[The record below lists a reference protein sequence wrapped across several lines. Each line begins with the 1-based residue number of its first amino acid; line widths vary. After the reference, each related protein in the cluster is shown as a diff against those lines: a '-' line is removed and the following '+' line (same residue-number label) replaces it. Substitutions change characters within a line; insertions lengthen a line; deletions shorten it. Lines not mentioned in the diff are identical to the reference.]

1 MYLYTI
7 NHRNGGKY
15 MDTEKVL
22 KIISEAKSVGI
33 MLESDMQINKQE
45 QNIINVVNV
54 INKVRMNI
62 EYMTQD
68 FLRF

>member
-15 MDTEKVL
+15 MNTEKVQ

-33 MLESDMQINKQE
+33 MLESDMQINKQD
-45 QNIINVVNV
+45 QNIINVGKV
-54 INKVRMNI
+54 INNLLGMALDNFSK
-62 EYMTQD
+62 D
-68 FLRF
+68 K

>member
-33 MLESDMQINKQE
+33 MLESDMQINKQD